1 MDKQFSQHLAEVMIY
16 SKEEAIRLYSDHIGP
31 EHLFLGLIRDGEGA
45 AIDGLLSF
53 KLNLKELR
61 NEVEKRLEKTM
72 DDVQIHDEH
81 INFDAKANRVLK
93 LSILEAKLYKSDVV
107 DVEHLLLAIM
117 RLKDNFITQIMEE
130 KEIDYD
136 KMLDALR
143 LKTDT
148 RAGFGFE
155 EEDEDEEEEENSG
168 GFTQGSSQKV
178 DATQKTQEKKSTND
192 TPVLNRFSIDLT
204 RAAEEGKIDPL
215 VGREKEVERLVQILS
230 RRKKN
235 NPVLIG
241 EPGVGKTAIVEGL
254 AIRIAEKKVS
264 RTLFGKRLLSLDLT
278 ALVAGTKFRGQYEER
293 IQALLQEIRNN
304 PHIIVFIDELHT
316 LVGSGSAQGSSD
328 ASNMLKP
335 ALARGEMQCIGATT
349 LEEYRK
355 NIEKDGALDRRF
367 QKIVIEPSSMV
378 ETLQILR
385 NIKDKYEDYHN
396 VSYTDESLEACV
408 KLAARYISD
417 RSFPDKAIDAM
428 DEAGAR
434 MQLMNIVVP
443 KEIEQQEA
451 LIDEMKNLKNEAVRL
466 QNFELAAS
474 YRDKEKACTEQLE
487 VLKAEW
493 EKSLKERRE
502 TVDTQDMAHVVSLI
516 SGVPVNKMAQE
527 EGTRL
532 KNMREDLTG
541 KVIGQD
547 EAITTLVKAIQRN
560 RIGLKDPNRPIGSFL
575 FLGPTGVGKTHLAKE
590 LATWMFGSEDELIRI
605 DMSEYT
611 DRHSVSRLIGAPPG
625 FLGYD
630 DAGQLTEKVRRKPY
644 SIVLLDEIEKAD
656 PGVFNIFLQLL
667 DDGRMTDGGGR
678 TVDFKNTI
686 IIMTSNV
693 GSRDLKELGAS
704 VGFTGARVNE
714 KERTKGVINKALNRM
729 FAPEF
734 LNRLDAI
741 INFDSLEI
749 DSVSKIAQL
758 ELNKLCK
765 RVEDIGYKLVIS
777 EEAKE
782 FLVKKGFDKLFGA
795 RPLKRVIQ
803 SNVEDLLAEIVL
815 GGTLQPG
822 ETIHINYNAEK
833 SELETSTDNSKPD
846 TM

>member
-1 MDKQFSQHLAEVMIY
+1 MDKPYSPHLSEVMIY
-16 SKEEAIRLYSDHIGP
+16 SKEEAMRLYSDHIAP
-31 EHLFLGLIRDGEGA
+31 EHLFLGMIRDGKSI
-45 AIDGLLSF
+45 AINGLLH
-53 KLNLKELR
+53 LQLDLKELR
-61 NEVEKRLEKTM
+61 TEVERRLHDAMEE
-72 DDVQIHDEH
+72 VQILDHQ
-81 INFDAKANRVLK
+81 INFDSKANRVLK
-93 LSILEAKLYKSDVV
+93 LAILEAKLYKSETV
-107 DVEHLLLAIM
+107 DVEHLLLAMI
-117 RLKDNFITQIMEE
+117 RLKDNFISQIMEE
-130 KEIDYD
+130 KGIDYD

-143 LKTDT
+143 LKSDT
-148 RAGFGFE
+148 RAGFGFA
-155 EEDEDEEEEENSG
+155 EEDDDEEENLG
-168 GFTQGSSQKV
+168 GFSQSNKPKM
-178 DATQKTQEKKSTND
+178 DAAQKTQEKKSTND
-192 TPVLNRFSIDLT
+192 TPVLNRFSTDLT
-204 RAAEEGKIDPL
+204 QAAEEGKLDPL

-235 NPVLIG
+235 NPVIIG

-254 AIRIAEKKVS
+254 ALRIAEKKVS

-293 IQALLQEIRNN
+293 IQALLQEVKSN
-304 PHIIVFIDELHT
+304 PNIIIFIDELHT
-316 LVGSGSAQGSSD
+316 LVGSGSAQGASD

-367 QKIVIEPSSMV
+367 QKIVIEPSSV
-378 ETLQILR
+378 AETLQILR

-408 KLAARYISD
+408 KLSARYISD
-417 RSFPDKAIDAM
+417 RSFPDKAIDAL

-443 KEIEQQEA
+443 KEVEQQEA
-451 LIDEMKNLKNEAVRL
+451 LIEEMKQLKNDAVRL

-474 YRDKEKACTEQLE
+474 YRDKEKSYGEQLE
-487 VLKAEW
+487 VFKAEW
-493 EKSLKERRE
+493 QKSLKDRRE
-502 TVDTQDMAHVVSLI
+502 TVDTQDMAQVISSI
-516 SGVPVNKMAQE
+516 SGVPVSKMAQE
-527 EGTRL
+527 EGARL
-532 KNMREDLTG
+532 KNMKQDLMG

-547 EAITTLVKAIQRN
+547 DAITTLVKAIQRN

-611 DRHSVSRLIGAPPG
+611 DRSAISRLIGAPPG

-656 PGVFNIFLQLL
+656 PAVFNIFLQLL

-693 GSRDLKELGAS
+693 GSRDLKESGS
-704 VGFTGARVNE
+704 GIGFTGVTVNE
-714 KERTKGVINKALNRM
+714 KERTKGVINKALNRV

-734 LNRLDAI
+734 INRLDAI
-741 INFDSLEI
+741 INFDPLEI
-749 DSVSKIAQL
+749 ESVSNIAQL
-758 ELNKLCK
+758 ELKKLCK
-765 RVEDIGYKLVIS
+765 RVEEIGYKLEIS
-777 EEAKE
+777 EESKE
-782 FLVKKGFDKLFGA
+782 FLVKKGFDKLYGA

-803 SNVEDLLAEIVL
+803 ANVEDLLSEIVL
-815 GGTLQPG
+815 EGELLPG
-822 ETIHINYNAEK
+822 DTIQIHYNADK
-833 SELETSTDNSKPD
+833 KELEAIAHKAIPD